1 VSSDQPTPTGLDP
14 LSGNKS
20 GIRHVPSGPEYG
32 LAEAQHR
39 MQRQL
44 MESTGVAETVF
55 NLETQQLS
63 WNNRAYEIF
72 GVSPA
77 GSPVTLEVAMH
88 LVYPDDLEQLVNAR
102 DQLRRAPG
110 ALELDYRVIR
120 PDGMLVDVRALLYVE
135 TDPLGRPLAHIELT
149 LDVTERKRV
158 ETALIQSARLC
169 RVLSKVSTDGYWE
182 QGAAVN
188 SSVIMPAATTETA
201 NDAPKRKMRVLYV
214 EDNMYNLMLFD
225 DVMRTRDDVD
235 VRMAQNGAQGFE
247 VAGTW
252 QPDVL
257 VLDGRLP
264 DTHGI
269 DLLQRM
275 RGIAGLQTTPAF
287 MCSAETQSEH
297 KILAEQA
304 GFTGYWTKPVD
315 FDKVFDELDRV
326 AASSDLRLQ

>member
-1 VSSDQPTPTGLDP
+1 MSDNT
-14 LSGNKS
+14 S
-20 GIRHVPSGPEYG
+20 GISQVPSGPEYG
-32 LAEAQHR
+32 LAEAQRR

-63 WNNRAYEIF
+63 WNNRAYEVF
-72 GVSPA
+72 GISPA

-88 LVYPDDLEQLVNAR
+88 LVHPDDLDRLVNAR
-102 DQLRRAPG
+102 DQLRRTPG

-120 PDGMLVDVRALLYVE
+120 PDGTLVDVHTHLYVE
-135 TDPLGRPLAHIELT
+135 SDSQGRQLAHVELS
-149 LDVTERKRV
+149 LDVTDRKRI

-169 RVLSKVSTDGYWE
+169 RVLAKVSTDDYWE
-182 QGAAVN
+182 QSTAVQAPMN
-188 SSVIMPAATTETA
+188 SSRIAPVAAPEKT
-201 NDAPKRKMRVLYV
+201 DGSPKRKMRVLYV

-247 VAGTW
+247 VASSW
-252 QPDVL
+252 KPDVL

-275 RGIAGLQTTPAF
+275 RGIAGLQATPAF
-287 MCSAETQSEH
+287 MCSADAQPEH
-297 KILAEQA
+297 KVLAEQA
-304 GFTGYWTKPVD
+304 GFAGYWTKPVD

-326 AASSDLRLQ
+326 AASTDLRQQ